1 MHKRPSISECVSP
14 YTHNKLPAIKLMIET
29 DSKRISFAM
38 TVKYSNKAKEYLKIY
53 DTN

>member
-1 MHKRPSISECVSP
+1 MRASP
-14 YTHNKLPAIKLMIET
+14 YTQKCFLPAIKLMIET

-38 TVKYSNKAKEYLKIY
+38 DSVKYSNKAKEYLKIY